1 MPKQKTLAQI
11 EQEIAALQRKAE
23 AIKQQEVAGVI
34 ARIKE
39 AIAHYGLT
47 AADLGLGRASK
58 PGRKPKKAGKVRK
71 ANSVSVV
78 KYRDVAGR
86 TWSGHGRRPQWFLD
100 ALASGK
106 TESDLRA

>member
-11 EQEIAALQRKAE
+11 EKQIATLKRQAD
-23 AIKQQEVAGVI
+23 AIRQQEVAGVI

-39 AIAHYGLT
+39 AIAHYSLT
-47 AADLGLGRASK
+47 AADLGLSGSAK
-58 PGRKPKKAGKVRK
+58 PGRKPKAASKALK
-71 ANSVSVV
+71 AKSAGVV
-78 KYRDVAGR
+78 KYRDDAGH

-106 TESDLRA
+106 AEADLRA

>member
-11 EQEIAALQRKAE
+11 EKQIATLKRQADDIR
-23 AIKQQEVAGVI
+23 QQEVAGVI

-39 AIAHYGLT
+39 AIAHYSLT
-47 AADLGLGRASK
+47 AADLGLSLNAK
-58 PGRKPKKAGKVRK
+58 PGRKPKAASKAHK
-71 ANSVSVV
+71 AKSAGVV
-78 KYRDVAGR
+78 KYRDDAGH

-106 TESDLRA
+106 AEADLRA